1 MEISNYKKKN
11 IETKYINNM
20 QNIKLLKIKNS
31 LLKLEKKNAIE
42 RYRIKRL
49 RSKSKKIDR
58 RAIFKTNYCL

>member
-1 MEISNYKKKN
+1 
-11 IETKYINNM
+11 M

>member
-31 LLKLEKKNAIE
+31 LLKLEKKMQLKDTE
-42 RYRIKRL
+42 LK
-49 RSKSKKIDR
+49 D
-58 RAIFKTNYCL
+58 

>member
-49 RSKSKKIDR
+49 RSKSKEIDR

>member
-20 QNIKLLKIKNS
+20 QNIELLKIKNS
-31 LLKLEKKNAIE
+31 LLKLEKKNGIE
-42 RYRIKRL
+42 RYRIKR
-49 RSKSKKIDR
+49 KKIDR

>member
-31 LLKLEKKNAIE
+31 LLKLEKKKMQLKDTE
-42 RYRIKRL
+42 L
-49 RSKSKKIDR
+49 KKTE
-58 RAIFKTNYCL
+58 K